1 MKSINV
7 RMPAGMLVIA
17 ALVFSACKKEITNT
31 PLAAAEDSVKHNP
44 GGGGGTGGGGTQPP
58 TKTVPST
65 TFLASQDYSVSAY
78 GAYSY
83 QQFSVSAT
91 TTFFF
96 RLASSYKVQA
106 GIFVPSQLSNFT
118 SMQSFTAFGLFNN
131 QHGTQTV
138 TLSPGTYYLGVR
150 NTNNGTG
157 VNKWSWELDYIYTF
171 PASDRVSFYDTYFQT
186 VNAQP
191 TGGKFW
197 QGLTIQNGFRYFI
210 DGCSVNA
217 ETYIIP
223 ENELSNFQNNLSFQ
237 YYTDYYMATGAGP
250 GMWEVNLPA
259 GNYYLVGK
267 TTAGGA
273 WTYTGDRWRVN

>member
-1 MKSINV
+1 MKRSVITKILLC
-7 RMPAGMLVIA
+7 ACWLVSCTKDP
-17 ALVFSACKKEITNT
+17 VT
-31 PLAAAEDSVKHNP
+31 DP
-44 GGGGGTGGGGTQPP
+44 GGGSGGGTGGGGTGGGGTGGGGTQPP

-83 QQFSVSAT
+83 QQFSITTT

-150 NTNNGTG
+150 NTNTGTLG
-157 VNKWSWELDYIYTF
+157 NKWSWELDNIYTF

-197 QGLTIQNGFRYFI
+197 QGITIQNGFRYFI